1 MCAEEVR
8 GRRAADDMKTFGYLL
23 GGVLGLAGV
32 IALLAATQ
40 GHTLARVITGIVL
53 LGAAAFMIY
62 LARSKGPETKITHEI
77 DLTGET
83 ELEHL
88 RCKSCGAQLDAD
100 SIEMREGAIYVK
112 CPYCGTSYQLEEKPK
127 W

>member
-1 MCAEEVR
+1 
-8 GRRAADDMKTFGYLL
+8 MKTAGYLIGAVL
-23 GGVLGLAGV
+23 ALFAVMFMFAAGYQGVVRYGIYSVVLLGLA
-32 IALLAATQ
+32 
-40 GHTLARVITGIVL
+40 
-53 LGAAAFMIY
+53 AFVVY
-62 LARSKGPETKITHEI
+62 LTRSKGPETRITHQI

-88 RCKSCGAQLDAD
+88 RCKSCGAQLDAS

-112 CPYCGTSYQLEEKPK
+112 CPYCGSTYQLEEKPK

>member
-1 MCAEEVR
+1 
-8 GRRAADDMKTFGYLL
+8 MKTAGYLI
-23 GGVLGLAGV
+23 GAVLGLAGI
-32 IALLAATQ
+32 IALAAAAQ
-40 GHTLARVITGIVL
+40 GHATTRIIAGIVL
-53 LGAAAFMIY
+53 LGAAAYMIY

-100 SIEMREGAIYVK
+100 AIEMHEGAIYVK
-112 CPYCGTSYQLEEKPK
+112 CPYCGTTYQLEEKPK